1 VNPQAKKVYFL
12 SGHGEKDPAQGD
24 RAGYTSIADAL
35 KRDNYEFDKLALGQ
49 TNEIPKDATVLVIA
63 GPKTDLLEQETK
75 LLSDYL
81 TSRTG
86 KLLVLLD
93 PPENLKQPTPM
104 PLIVGLLDQWGIKAT
119 DSVVVDLSGF
129 TDQPTVSV
137 AAPPYPP
144 HAITNNFGL
153 FTLFPL
159 ARSLQAETS
168 PQKRSGQAFV
178 QTAARSW
185 AETSLATLT
194 DQKAGASLDPKSGD
208 IPGPVSLGVATAVP
222 APEPEPKPA
231 ASTEKPADE
240 APKPET
246 RVAAIGDSD
255 FVANAYIGAQGNR
268 DLFMNTLNWLA
279 QQENLIAIRPRDAS
293 DRRLAATAN
302 QTSAI
307 FWLSIFVIPLA
318 ILGTG
323 VVSWWRR
330 R

>member
-1 VNPQAKKVYFL
+1 MPQI
-12 SGHGEKDPAQGD
+12 
-24 RAGYTSIADAL
+24 T
-35 KRDNYEFDKLALGQ
+35 
-49 TNEIPKDATVLVIA
+49 
-63 GPKTDLLEQETK
+63 
-75 LLSDYL
+75 
-81 TSRTG
+81 
-86 KLLVLLD
+86 
-93 PPENLKQPTPM
+93 
-104 PLIVGLLDQWGIKAT
+104 GLLDQWGIKVT

-168 PQKRSGQAFV
+168 PQKRSGQTFI

-194 DQKAGASLDPKSGD
+194 DQKAGASLDPKTGD
-208 IPGPVSLGVATAVP
+208 IPGPVSLGVATAAP

-231 ASTEKPADE
+231 ASAEKPADD

-246 RVAAIGDSD
+246 RVAAIGDSE
-255 FVANAYIGAQGNR
+255 FVSNAYLGAQGNR
-268 DLFMNTLNWLA
+268 DLFMNTVNWLA
-279 QQENLIAIRPRDAS
+279 QQESLIAIRPKDPA
-293 DRRLAATAN
+293 DRRLEATAN
-302 QTSAI
+302 KTSAI
-307 FWLSIFVIPLA
+307 FWLSIFVIPA
-318 ILGTG
+318 VVLGTG
-323 VVSWWRR
+323 VLTWWRR